1 MFNGKSVDM
10 SEHNDYCRKEG
21 DLATLKTQ
29 MSDITKIVKGNGQPG
44 LEKQVTQLNIIIP
57 ELQESIEDLSNN
69 VRRLLDRGI
78 VSDTERALKMSAK
91 QKLTAIITG
100 IFGGATVIIMV
111 VDMILN
117 KG

>member
-57 ELQESIEDLSNN
+57 KLQESIDGLSEN
-69 VRRLLDRGI
+69 VRTLLDRGI
-78 VSDTERALKMSAK
+78 VTDTERALKMSAK